1 MPAGVESATVFLK
14 GASEAGVAVPCL
26 EFPVR
31 AAVRGSKGVTLQLF
45 LMLKHVFGGKFFIMM
60 KKY

>member
-1 MPAGVESATVFLK
+1 MPAGVESAAVFLK
-14 GASEAGVAVPCL
+14 GASEAGLAVPCL
-26 EFPVR
+26 EFLVC
-31 AAVRGSKGVTLQLF
+31 AAVHCSKGVTLQLS